1 MFVVLC
7 ALNMRSNI
15 GIAMVCM
22 VNSTAYSTKSY
33 ENASFSFSASESS
46 TCQKV
51 KNSENVK
58 DLGYQVDLYCLS

>member
-51 KNSENVK
+51 KNSEK